1 MKKKRMRG
9 KVDQM
14 IDHCFYIFH
23 IIIVVLIYYCL
34 TFILLT
40 YMHDRLSLLVFVLS
54 LLYV

>member
-34 TFILLT
+34 PFILLT